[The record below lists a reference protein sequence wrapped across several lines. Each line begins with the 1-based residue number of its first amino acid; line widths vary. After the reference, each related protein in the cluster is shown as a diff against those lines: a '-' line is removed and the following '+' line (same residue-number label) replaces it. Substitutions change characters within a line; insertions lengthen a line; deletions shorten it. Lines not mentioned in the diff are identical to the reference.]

1 MIVLTS
7 CRQNQSTEIN
17 VAILM
22 DRVSQLTTCKWFIIY
37 CQTDKNVAICY
48 TIKDYACLKSSN
60 QLLVDCRKS
69 SFFVVFEKGFVQNKK
84 IVFRLEMILL
94 SRSYG
99 KINIK

>member
-37 CQTDKNVAICY
+37 CQTDKNVSICY
-48 TIKDYACLKSSN
+48 TIKDYACSKSSN

-84 IVFRLEMILL
+84 IIFRMEMILL

>member
-1 MIVLTS
+1 MTS

-37 CQTDKNVAICY
+37 CQTDKNVSICY
-48 TIKDYACLKSSN
+48 TIKDYICLFEKFQSTFSWL
-60 QLLVDCRKS
+60 QKS
-69 SFFVVFEKGFVQNKK
+69 SFFVVFEKGFVQNNK
-84 IVFRLEMILL
+84 IIFRLEMILL